1 DVVDSRHGDCLP
13 SSTKGNRDRP
23 CSSLHPAGSGRQLF
37 LSGVGQAT
45 LASTLPCGFQ
55 AAPTAPRTVPP
66 NRSRATCCFVA
77 SVEYIIPMHQQT
89 FRIRMVA
96 RRLVRRRSRSSQIAE
111 KTEK

>member
-77 SVEYIIPMHQQT
+77 SVEYII
-89 FRIRMVA
+89 RMVA

-111 KTEK
+111 KTEKAT